1 LPLPADLGGE
11 DKSRCTR
18 TLAKMNQLFQ
28 QVRILDPID
37 VRDGKPCE
45 PIERVA
51 DILAIDGVIQ
61 EVLETTQLPNDLNIT
76 PGQHL
81 ILAPG
86 LVDLYSHSGT
96 PGHEER
102 ETIESLLSAAQAGG
116 FVSVNI
122 LPDTLPAL
130 DRASSIISL
139 DREYHQVA
147 AQISNCPQLSYWG
160 ALTEGLEGKAMTELA
175 ELATTNITGWADGR
189 AISNLA
195 LTRRLLEYLQPF
207 NRPIGLYALDRALR
221 GSGIARSGVAALKY
235 GLSVDP
241 VSSEAAA
248 LAATIEIIAEIGTP
262 VHLMRISTRRGVEL
276 ISAAKQ
282 RGVPIT
288 ASTTW
293 LHLVANTSDL
303 ATYDP
308 NFKLDP
314 PLGTIDDQIALIEGI
329 KMGVLDAIAIDHHAY
344 TYEEKTVA
352 FGEAPPGA
360 IGLEL
365 ALPLLWQNLVIPGRL
380 SALELWAALSIK
392 PARCL
397 DRSPPT
403 QSILFDTQKSWI
415 VSLNSLKSLAH
426 NTAWLGLEAIGK
438 VDCNYFLPTF
448 RSAEGSDRIQYIEV

>member
-1 LPLPADLGGE
+1 LGEFRPRGR
-11 DKSRCTR
+11 SIA
-18 TLAKMNQLFQ
+18 LMNQLFQ

-37 VRDGKPCE
+37 TPDRQPS
-45 PIERVA
+45 ERVA
-51 DILAIDGVIQ
+51 DILVIDGILE
-61 EVLETTQLPNDLNIT
+61 EVSATTQLPTDLQISSGT
-76 PGQHL
+76 HL

-102 ETIESLLSAAQAGG
+102 ETIESLLLAAKAGG
-116 FVSVNI
+116 FVHLNI

-147 AQISNCPQLSYWG
+147 TQIPNCPKLGYWG
-160 ALTEGLEGKAMTELA
+160 ALTEGLEGKTMTELA
-175 ELATTNITGWADGR
+175 ELATTNITGWADGS
-189 AISNLA
+189 AIANTMLI
-195 LTRRLLEYLQPF
+195 RRLLEYLKPF
-207 NRPIGLYALDRALR
+207 NRPISLYALDRSLR
-221 GSGIARSGVAALKY
+221 GNGIARAGVAALKY
-235 GLSVDP
+235 GLPIDP
-241 VSSEAAA
+241 VSSETAA
-248 LAATIEIIAEIGTP
+248 LAAIVEIIADVGTP

-276 ISAAKQ
+276 VAAAKQ

-293 LHLVANTSDL
+293 LHLIANTTDL

-314 PLGTIDDQIALIEGI
+314 PLGTPDDQIALIEGI
-329 KMGVLDAIAIDHHAY
+329 KTGVLDAIAIDHRPY

-352 FGEAPPGA
+352 FGEAPAGA

-365 ALPLLWQNLVIPGRL
+365 ALPLLWQHLVVAGKL
-380 SALELWAALSIK
+380 SALEVWAALSSK

-397 DRSPPT
+397 HQSPPT
-403 QSILFDTQKSWI
+403 QLILFDTQTAWTVTKKNLQ
-415 VSLNSLKSLAH
+415 SLVH
-426 NTAWLGLEAIGK
+426 NTAWLGREVIGK
-438 VDCNYFLPTF
+438 I
-448 RSAEGSDRIQYIEV
+448 EYINV